1 MNAII
6 LAAGLGSRF
15 GEITKKTHKALLPIG
30 GVPNIE
36 RTIQCLIEFGIH
48 DINIVVGHLAEN
60 FHYLK
65 VKYNCNLI
73 YNADYYKYNNLFSF
87 YKAMEYFE
95 DTYMVDADVVFFNN
109 FLEKHN
115 CSTYYVI
122 DRNTNEPEWIPILD
136 KSGFVSEI
144 DINTY
149 NSPSLLGVSFWKRE
163 DCILI
168 KQRVIELISNK
179 GELHFIQNKYW
190 DDIPKDLIPNIKV
203 LTKKLNI
210 YDAGEMDNIENYIQL
225 QNLYSEN
232 L

>member
-36 RTIQCLIEFGIH
+36 RTIQCLIEFGIN

-60 FHYLK
+60 FAYLK

-73 YNADYYKYNNLFSF
+73 YNSDYYKYNNLFSF

-95 DTYMVDADVVFFNN
+95 DTYMIDADVVFLNN
-109 FLEKHN
+109 FLEQHN
-115 CSTYYVI
+115 YSTYYII
-122 DRNTNEPEWIPILD
+122 DRNTNESEWIPILD
-136 KSGFVSEI
+136 KNGFVNEI
-144 DINTY
+144 DVNTY
-149 NSPSLLGVSFWKRE
+149 NSPSLLGVSFWKKE

-168 KQRVIELISNK
+168 KQKVIELISNK
-179 GELHFIQNKYW
+179 DDLHFIQNKYW